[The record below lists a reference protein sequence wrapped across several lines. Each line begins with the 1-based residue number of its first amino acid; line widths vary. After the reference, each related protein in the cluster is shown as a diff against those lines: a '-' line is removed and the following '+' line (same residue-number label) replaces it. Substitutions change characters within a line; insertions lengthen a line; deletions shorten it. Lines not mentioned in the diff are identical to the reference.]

1 MKLSRIINITN
12 AKIIC
17 KTDKFSL
24 ERDVEFGLS
33 CDLMSDVLMALRKQT
48 FEVDFEESS
57 VLITGLATMQAIR
70 TAEMLDIDI
79 ILFVRGKVPTE
90 KVIKLAK
97 ESDITLLTTEHMM
110 YRACG
115 ELFCAGLKGI
125 S

>member
-1 MKLSRIINITN
+1 MKLSRLINIVN
-12 AKIIC
+12 AEIIC
-17 KTDKFSL
+17 KSETFILD
-24 ERDVEFGLS
+24 RHVEFGMS
-33 CDLMSDVLMALRKQT
+33 CDLMSDVLMVLRKQK
-48 FEVDFEESS
+48 EDIEYEESS

-79 ILFVRGKVPTE
+79 VLFVRGKKPSE
-90 KVIKLAK
+90 KVVELAK
-97 ESDITLLTTEHMM
+97 DSGITLLTTNHMM

>member
-1 MKLSRIINITN
+1 MKLSRIINITD
-12 AKIIC
+12 ADIISE
-17 KTDKFSL
+17 TSTFSL
-24 ERDVEFGLS
+24 ERDIEYGLS

-48 FEVDFEESS
+48 IEVEFEESS
-57 VLITGLATMQAIR
+57 ILITGLATMQAIR

-79 ILFVRGKVPTE
+79 ILFVRGKIPNQ
-90 KVIKLAK
+90 KVIDLAK
-97 ESDITLLTTEHMM
+97 ESEITLLTTKHMM